1 MPVEAPQPVL
11 DRIIDR
17 FIEENAGHRLAR
29 WILELDACRLDWRQ
43 RDGICP
49 CGEFVS

>member
-1 MPVEAPQPVL
+1 MIVEAPQPVL

-17 FIEENAGHRLAR
+17 FIEENVSTLTR
-29 WILELDACRLDWRQ
+29 WIWELDACRLDWR
-43 RDGICP
+43 RESGVCP